1 MDCCRHYST
10 SLVLHHISQSNM
22 SSFHHIAPIDLEIRT
37 AVDTATA
44 AYHLNRQPQTLRI
57 WASKENGPI
66 RPLRVNGRL
75 AWPVAEIRRILG
87 CVPAGNDTRYK
98 FSA

>member
-1 MDCCRHYST
+1 MDCCRHYPT
-10 SLVLHHISQSNM
+10 SFVLHQISLPNMLNFDHIT
-22 SSFHHIAPIDLEIRT
+22 PIEKEIRI

-44 AYHLNRQPQTLRI
+44 AYHLNRQPQTLRS
-57 WASKENGPI
+57 WSSKENGPI
-66 RPLRVNGRL
+66 RPIYINSRM

-87 CVPAGNDTRYK
+87 CVPADNDTRYK